1 MSFTEWVSL
10 IRAAEKSSVLS
21 GNQRKVHYTFP
32 DGREMVEEYS
42 LETGIVQRRA
52 WRKKKDLRGEPDW
65 EIELGDCVKD
75 LRLGGEFFLK
85 ESKTEPILT
94 KRITKTNI
102 EWRIR
107 NLPYP
112 VEIYSVTA
120 DVEKKNIVVRTSNK
134 KYFKI
139 IQVPELQRC
148 NSAPQQEK
156 ISVKHQH
163 NTLIILYQKPKILLD
178 MEKAVLLELKDVE
191 TTTDL
196 DVDCDELLQQLMGE

>member
-1 MSFTEWVSL
+1 MSFAEWLNL
-10 IRAAEKSSVLS
+10 IRTAEKTSMIG
-21 GNQRKVHYTFP
+21 GNQRKIHYTFL

-42 LETGIVQRRA
+42 LETGIIQKRA
-52 WRKKKDLRGEPDW
+52 WRKKKELRGEPDW

-75 LRLGGEFFLK
+75 LRLGGEFLLK
-85 ESKTEPILT
+85 ESNTEPILT

-112 VEIYSVTA
+112 VETYSILA
-120 DVEKKNIVVRTSNK
+120 DCEKNSIIVRTSNK
-134 KYFKI
+134 KYFKV

-148 NSAPQQEK
+148 NSSPKQEN
-156 ISVKHQH
+156 ISFKHQH
-163 NTLIILYQKPKILLD
+163 NTLIIQYQKPKILLD

-196 DVDCDELLQQLMGE
+196 DVDCDELLQQLMGK